1 MGVLAFYLKTAGGW
15 NSSPTTNFDNTS
27 EKFAIVRVVLELKF
41 VFTSTREISS
51 VYEESELDQRK
62 IPS

>member
-15 NSSPTTNFDNTS
+15 NNSPTTNFDNTS
-27 EKFAIVRVVLELKF
+27 DAIVGVVLGLKF

-51 VYEESELDQRK
+51 VYEKSELDQRM